1 MSNVFQEI
9 SPDDELPEEVRQQ
22 TLSNLYSL
30 RLVLDVMDLFVV
42 KAGAAMGDAIASSAS
57 GPGSQQDEP
66 PSQG

>member
-9 SPDDELPEEVRQQ
+9 MPDDELPEEVRQQ

-42 KAGAAMGDAIASSAS
+42 KAGAAMGEMIGSSAPDS
-57 GPGSQQDEP
+57 GSQQDA
-66 PSQG
+66 PSST